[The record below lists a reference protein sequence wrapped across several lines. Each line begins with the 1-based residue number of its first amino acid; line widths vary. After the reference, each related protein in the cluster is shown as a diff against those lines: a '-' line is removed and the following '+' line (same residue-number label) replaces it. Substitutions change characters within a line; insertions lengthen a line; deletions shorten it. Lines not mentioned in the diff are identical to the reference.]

1 MLSLPT
7 RPIDSRPGS
16 HLELHGQEMT
26 LEQPT
31 VALERPSL
39 SGRHLRDF
47 GRVLGYLIALS
58 ALLLVAMRG
67 GRLVGAAALLAVYV
81 FAAIVASNLLWK
93 RTPWPMPPPL
103 LAVTAFWIFSYGIAA
118 LPKFSGWRPLHNAL
132 AGHEQYLYWAL
143 LLVILGNA
151 LLAAGFFLV
160 WPSDLDP
167 RRTRPSRLAGRLSL
181 LVAIAVAGVAILSK
195 LYLVSI
201 GRFGY
206 LADFS
211 RGGSVF
217 RQTFTYASEFAWVV
231 LAALAVEIAVTR
243 EGPRRNKYVAVFCA
257 VSLVEI
263 LWVVVMGFKGYVIH
277 TFMPAIF
284 CLWGLRRRL
293 PVRAVV
299 AGAILLVLIS
309 PGNYAYRDA
318 LNSGKASRDD
328 FVGAGSAA
336 LGYTV
341 RAWSDD
347 PAQNFGRLWE
357 SFTFEQADNLEN
369 AALIVYK
376 TPSLVP
382 YRGVEQYVM
391 AIPKALFPRFVWQD
405 KPVDDMAAYM
415 TVVYRER
422 PPTTGSPPGFVGE
435 LYMSG
440 GLAMVVAGCLV
451 AGALWGLVVRLFS
464 RAPRKDL
471 FVAGSSVIAAT
482 FSNTEL
488 DSMLTFIVHRSLL
501 YLPVCWLLFYTGRKT
516 ISHEGA
522 TEFVVERAVGSLAGP
537 AMGSNLRPR

>member
-1 MLSLPT
+1 MSLE
-7 RPIDSRPGS
+7 R
-16 HLELHGQEMT
+16 
-26 LEQPT
+26 PT
-31 VALERPSL
+31 VALEPARL
-39 SGRHLRDF
+39 SSRHFRDL
-47 GRVLGYLIALS
+47 GRVLGYLTAFS
-58 ALLLVAMRG
+58 ALFIVATRG
-67 GRLVGAAALLAVYV
+67 ARLVGAAAMLGLYV
-81 FAAIVASNLLWK
+81 LAAITVRNLLWR
-93 RTPWPMPPPL
+93 RTPWPMPQPV
-103 LAVTAFWIFSYGIAA
+103 LAVTAFWIFSYGVAA
-118 LPKFSGWRPLHNAL
+118 LPKFSGWRPLHSAL

-143 LLVILGNA
+143 LLVILGNV
-151 LLAAGFFLV
+151 LVVAGFFLV
-160 WPSDLDP
+160 WPSELDP
-167 RRTRPSRLAGRLSL
+167 ARTSSRRLTGRLSL
-181 LVAIAVAGVAILSK
+181 LVAIAATGVALLSK

-231 LAALAVEIAVTR
+231 LAALAVEIAVT
-243 EGPRRNKYVAVFCA
+243 GQAPRRAKYVAMFCA
-257 VSLVEI
+257 ISLVEI

-277 TFMPAIF
+277 TFMPTIF
-284 CLWGLRRRL
+284 CLWGLKRRL
-293 PVRAVV
+293 PLHAIA

-318 LNSGKASRDD
+318 VNSGKVSKDD
-328 FVGAGSAA
+328 VVGAGTAA

-347 PAQNFGRLWE
+347 PEKNFVRLWE
-357 SFTFEQADNLEN
+357 SFTFELADNLEN
-369 AALIVYK
+369 VALIVYK

-382 YRGVEQYVM
+382 YRGTEQYVM

-422 PPTTGSPPGFVGE
+422 PPTTGSPPTFVGE

-440 GLAMVVAGCLV
+440 GLALVVAGSAL
-451 AGALWGLVVRLFS
+451 AGVLWGIVVRLFS

-501 YLPVCWLLFYTGRKT
+501 YLPLCWLLFYTGRKT
-516 ISHEGA
+516 VSD
-522 TEFVVERAVGSLAGP
+522 ERA
-537 AMGSNLRPR
+537 M